1 MIHNIHP
8 RSELVGFARQ
18 QALDEDRQTIRANE
32 LATAEAEGWSVR
44 KRNKNSVSVRRTK
57 VHDTLLQSRVW
68 TLLYRMGFD
77 FLSGKGGALLNL
89 PKSDDSQQTIDV
101 VAVDKEVAVDV
112 DCISFASP
120 QKYPAFVSRLERLAN
135 LKKPFTTATSQVYP
149 VQHKR
154 HAGTVVFI
162 QNILLTD
169 HERDRA
175 AEADISVFDEADL
188 EYFEQLVKLLGPA
201 ARYQFLAEVFRGRE
215 IAGLEIRV
223 PALRA
228 RVGTLT
234 CYTFAIR
241 PDYLLKIAYV
251 AHRAKGKAI
260 DLDAY
265 QRMISK
271 SRLRAIGQYISE
283 EGVFPTNIVVNL
295 EKDRVVQFERG
306 KQEGDTDG
314 ALFGW
319 LTLHP
324 SFGAAWIIDGQHRL
338 FAYSGHPRATS
349 SYLTVL
355 AFAGLSAS
363 RQAQLFV
370 DINSEQRRMKRSLLV
385 ELDAVLKWESEDD
398 EKRVSAVISKAG
410 MVLDEDR
417 ESPLHGRLLP
427 ADVARTEIRCIS
439 LTAFANALDKSGF
452 FIPAKR
458 KGAAEYGPLWRTDP
472 SEALKRTTRVV
483 NAWLSPI
490 AETARDWWDRGAAD
504 GGGLAMNNG
513 VTVCLNVLRSV
524 FDHIGREQNLT
535 ALTDSELSDLI
546 SPYAA
551 ALGTYFAAM
560 SADDR
565 LAFRQL
571 QGVDGQTTGT
581 RMCQAALHAD
591 FPEFVPVGLMDW
603 MERRKANTNEQARSI
618 IDQIEKTLQEVI
630 LETLKAEFSQ
640 DSNQWWF
647 EGVPQT
653 VRTKIDQR
661 INETDGR
668 AGTREQNFDLIH
680 YRAIISHQY
689 QLFGDLLGRGKGGK
703 DKRTEWIHEVSSMR
717 NIVMHPSRREFLSFE
732 KLNQLNGHWTW
743 LQQQVAQR
751 DEILTG

>member
-1 MIHNIHP
+1 MIHNVHKRP
-8 RSELVGFARQ
+8 ELIGFARQ
-18 QALDEDRQTIRANE
+18 QALDEDRQTIRAE
-32 LATAEAEGWSVR
+32 HLTEAEADGWTVR
-44 KRNKNSVSVRRTK
+44 KRNKNSVSVKRAKR
-57 VHDTLLQSRVW
+57 HDAQLRSRVW
-68 TLLYRMGFD
+68 SLMYRMGFD
-77 FLSGKGGALLNL
+77 FLSGKGGTQLDL
-89 PKSDDSQQTIDV
+89 PKTEGAQHESDV
-101 VAVDKEVAVDV
+101 VAIDKEVAVDITCV
-112 DCISFASP
+112 SFDSA
-120 QKYPAFVSRLERLAN
+120 QKDSGFVARLEALVSVR
-135 LKKPFTTATSQVYP
+135 KPFTVATSHIYP
-149 VQHKR
+149 VEHKR
-154 HAGTVVFI
+154 HVGSVVFV
-162 QNILLTD
+162 QNVIITD

-188 EYFEQLVKLLGPA
+188 DYFEQLVKLLGPA

-215 IAGLEIRV
+215 IAGLEVRV

-324 SFGAAWIIDGQHRL
+324 SYGAAWIIDGQHRL

-349 SYLTVL
+349 SYLNVL

-363 RQAQLFV
+363 RQAQMFV

-385 ELDAVLKWESEDD
+385 ELDAVLKWDSEDD
-398 EKRVSAVISKAG
+398 EKRISAVISKAG

-427 ADVARTEIRCIS
+427 ADVARTDIRCIS

-452 FIPAKR
+452 FLSAKR
-458 KGAAEYGPLWRTDP
+458 KGVLEHGPLWREDP
-472 SEALKRTTRVV
+472 SEALRRTARVV
-483 NAWLSPI
+483 NAWLTPI
-490 AETARDWWDRGAAD
+490 ASRASAWWDLGAGE

-513 VTVCLNVLRSV
+513 VTVSLNVLRSV
-524 FDHIGREQNLT
+524 FEHLSQQH
-535 ALTDSELSDLI
+535 ALLELSDPEISKLI

-551 ALGTYFAAM
+551 ALGGYFASM

-581 RMCQAALHAD
+581 RMCQAALHGD
-591 FPEFVPVGLMDW
+591 FPEFVPAGLSDW

-618 IDQIEKTLQEVI
+618 IDKIEKTLQEVI
-630 LETLKAEFSQ
+630 LETLKSEFQQ

-647 EGVPQT
+647 EGVPQQ
-653 VRTKIDQR
+653 VRAKIDQR

-680 YRAIISHQY
+680 YRAIIHHQY
-689 QLFGDLLGRGKGGK
+689 QLLGDLLGRGKGGK

-743 LQQQVAQR
+743 LQGQVAQR